1 MKKILFTLT
10 VFIALT
16 TSTRAE
22 GFLSD
27 TQIWT
32 RLGYN
37 IGGTAPVGLPAS
49 IRALNKFA
57 ILPNLQIGVEVAKP
71 LSKTWGI
78 ETGLRLENKAMEI
91 DAEVK
96 NYKMEITRGDQI
108 LAGMFTGNVTTFV
121 DEWMITLP
129 VLATLNISEK
139 VQLKAGPYAS
149 LLLTHGFD
157 GYAYDGYLRVDNPTG
172 PKVELGSE
180 IGKRGDYNFS
190 DDMRR
195 MQVGLEAA
203 VDWHLASRVG
213 AFAELNWGLTGVHHS
228 DFNTI
233 EQTLYPIFATIG
245 FNYRLK

>member
-1 MKKILFTLT
+1 M
-10 VFIALT
+10 
-16 TSTRAE
+16 
-22 GFLSD
+22 
-27 TQIWT
+27 
-32 RLGYN
+32 GYN

-71 LSKTWGI
+71 LSETWGI

-129 VLATLNISEK
+129 ILATLNISEK